1 MKFSTYIL
9 IIFSIFGLS
18 CPLYAQD
25 KPGQPLDE
33 IIAIADDGI
42 VLKSE
47 LDAQI
52 NTIRQ
57 RLRAEGIR
65 FNEDDLRKQVLDS
78 LILKRI
84 QLQMAES
91 RGIRV
96 ADTQL
101 NQALDRLAK
110 QNGLTLLQ
118 LPSALAADGID
129 YATFR
134 EELRQEI
141 IISQLTQREVARTIN
156 ITEKEI
162 DDMLSKQT
170 DLDNRE
176 FNLGHLLISV
186 ASNASLAQVEELRE
200 KSQDIL
206 DRLRDGEDFA
216 QMAVAYSNGQQALN
230 GGSLGW
236 RQASEVP
243 TLFSDAVQQ
252 LGAGEV
258 SDLIRSSSG
267 FHIIK
272 VHEVRGGEKVMLD
285 QYRAR
290 HILIRTDEIINDE
303 QAETILTEFRQRI
316 VDGEDFGDIARRESD
331 DPGSALQGGDLGWA
345 RADIYAPSFAE
356 KLVGLTPGQLSEPF
370 KSQFG
375 WHLLELLETREYDA
389 TQDALRNRAVNA
401 LRRRKMEEGTQLWLQ
416 RIRDQAYVEM
426 RI

>member
-1 MKFSTYIL
+1 MKHTTLTTL
-9 IIFSIFGLS
+9 IIALLGTNSPIL
-18 CPLYAQD
+18 AQD
-25 KPGQPLDE
+25 KPGQPLDR
-33 IIAIADDGI
+33 IIAVADDGV
-42 VLKSE
+42 VLSSE
-47 LDAQI
+47 LDAQM

-57 RLRAEGIR
+57 RLRADGIR
-65 FNEDDLRKQVLDS
+65 FDETDLRKQVLDS

-84 QLQMAES
+84 QLQMAEA

-101 NQALDRLAK
+101 NQALDRLAR

-118 LPSALAADGID
+118 LPGALAADGID

-156 ITEKEI
+156 VTEKEV
-162 DDMLSKQT
+162 DDMLAKQN

-176 FNLGHLLISV
+176 YNLGHILISV
-186 ASNASLAQVEELRE
+186 ASDAPLAQVEELRG
-200 KSQDIL
+200 KAQDIL

-236 RQASEVP
+236 RQSSEVP
-243 TLFSDAVQQ
+243 TLFSEHVQK
-252 LGAGEV
+252 LGSGEL
-258 SDLIRSSSG
+258 SELIRSSSG
-267 FHIIK
+267 YHIIK

-290 HILIRTDEIINDE
+290 HILIRTDEITTDE
-303 QAETILTEFRQRI
+303 QAERILTEFRQRI
-316 VDGEDFGDIARRESD
+316 DEGEDFGDIARRESD

-345 RADIYAPSFAE
+345 RADIYAPAFAE

-375 WHLLELLETREYDA
+375 WHLLELMETREYDA

-416 RIRDQAYVEM
+416 RIRDQAYIEM